1 MSMGNPLST
10 GTAGGGCS
18 LSGSKRDW
26 LSVEDAD
33 KFQPIRMALTAMT
46 DRKDANLWTPSPLRE
61 AEGWAEIRALATTAL
76 LDL

>member
-1 MSMGNPLST
+1 MLPQWVE
-10 GTAGGGCS
+10 
-18 LSGSKRDW
+18 RDW

-46 DRKDANLWTPSPLRE
+46 DRKDANLWTPSALRE